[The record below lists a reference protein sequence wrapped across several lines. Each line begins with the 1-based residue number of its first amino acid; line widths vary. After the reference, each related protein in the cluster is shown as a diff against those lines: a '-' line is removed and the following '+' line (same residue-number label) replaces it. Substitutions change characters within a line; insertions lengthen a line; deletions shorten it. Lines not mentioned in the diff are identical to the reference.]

1 MMKRPTNK
9 LRAFSLRLALSSV
22 ALCAISLALTAGS
35 ALASPFSHEHSAASV
50 AYMLSDGGH
59 GSPTP
64 TPSPSPTPTAS
75 PTPSPTASP
84 TPTPSPSPAL
94 GAETRVE
101 IDLVGALLN
110 SATPRGEAELKRRA
124 DGSREFEV
132 SVRNVSLPT
141 GTVLNV
147 RVDGHK
153 VGEIVLTALID
164 GKLELDSRDNQALP
178 PVVNGTNVTVTD
190 QAGATIVAGSFT
202 STLPAPG
209 LTPTPSPSPTPQPGA
224 DNILRIPLSGAAVNG
239 VIPKGHA
246 EFSQRADGNRELE
259 VEVEDLNLPAGTIL
273 NVLVDNVRV
282 GQITLG
288 QFLKG
293 KLEIESERGQNV
305 PAIANGTTVAV
316 VNSAGVTLLTGSFGA
331 NANAPMLVNP
341 LEDTSFFVRQQYI
354 DFLNRAPDVPG
365 LNAWVNVLS
374 QCPENGYGEHPDC
387 DRVQVSSGFY
397 RSQEFL
403 GRGYFLYR
411 AYDAALGRL
420 PRYAE
425 FLPELGRIGQARTEV
440 ELEANKSAY
449 LDDFMQHAEFTAR
462 YGGLTDATHA
472 EDFVTRLEQTA
483 GVHLGNHAQLVA
495 DMHSGV
501 KTAAQTLRAFLESP
515 EVNEHFIFRG
525 FVTMQYFGYLRRDP
539 EPAGWNA
546 WVNVLTNGNDVV
558 RPGDY
563 RTLIFG
569 FVHSQE
575 YRHRFG
581 HP

>member
-1 MMKRPTNK
+1 MNRPTNK
-9 LRAFSLRLALSSV
+9 LRARGLRLALTSF
-22 ALCAISLALTAGS
+22 ALCAALSALTAAKAGAFGAERGHIS
-35 ALASPFSHEHSAASV
+35 TTSNFMHDEHG
-50 AYMLSDGGH
+50 DDH

-64 TPSPSPTPTAS
+64 TPSPSPTAS

-84 TPTPSPSPAL
+84 TPSPSPSPSPA
-94 GAETRVE
+94 AETSVE
-101 IDLVGALLN
+101 IDLVGAALN
-110 SATPRGEAELKRRA
+110 GLTPRGEAELSRRA

-132 SVRNVSLPT
+132 KVRNVNLPA
-141 GTVLNV
+141 GTRLNV
-147 RVDGHK
+147 LVDGHK
-153 VGEIVLTALID
+153 VGEIVLTSVLE
-164 GKLELDSRDNQALP
+164 GKFELDTRDNQTLP
-178 PVVNGTNVTVTD
+178 PVVNGTTVAVTD

-202 STLPAPG
+202 VTLPPPG
-209 LTPTPSPSPTPQPGA
+209 PTPTPSPTPTPQPGA
-224 DNILRIPLSGAAVNG
+224 ATVLRIPLAGSAVNG

-246 EFSQRADGNRELE
+246 EFTQSATGNRELE
-259 VEVEDLNLPAGTIL
+259 VEVEDLNLPAGTVL
-273 NVLVDNVRV
+273 NVLVDNVSV

-288 QFLKG
+288 RFFKG

-305 PAIANGTTVAV
+305 PAITAGTTVAV
-316 VNSAGVTLLTGSFGA
+316 VNAAGGTVLTGIFGA
-331 NANAPMLVNP
+331 NAAAPMQVNP
-341 LEDTSFFVRQQYI
+341 LEDKSFFVRQQYI

-365 LNAWVNVLS
+365 LNAWVGVLS
-374 QCPENGYGEHPDC
+374 RCPEDGYGDHPDC

-425 FLPELGRIGQARTEV
+425 FLPELGRVGQARTEA

-449 LDDFMQHAEFTAR
+449 LDDFMQRAEFTAR
-462 YGGLTDATHA
+462 YAGLTDAAHA

-483 GVHLGNHAQLVA
+483 GVHLASHAQLVA
-495 DMHSGV
+495 DMRSGV
-501 KTAAQTLRAFLESP
+501 RTAAQTLRAFLESP
-515 EVNEHFIFRG
+515 EVNEHFIYRG

-546 WVNVLTNGNDVV
+546 WVNILTNGTDTIQ
-558 RPGDY
+558 PGDY